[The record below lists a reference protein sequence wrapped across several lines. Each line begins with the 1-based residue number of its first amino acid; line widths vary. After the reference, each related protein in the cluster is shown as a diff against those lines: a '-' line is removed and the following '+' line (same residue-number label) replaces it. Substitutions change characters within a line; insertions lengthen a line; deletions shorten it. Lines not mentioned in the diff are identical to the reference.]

1 LIACHQASLLS
12 WDIILIKPI
21 TRLRT
26 HVFLGASVAVLL
38 TACGGGGSTG
48 DGLQASAGTDAYVS
62 ADAAAAAD
70 LEAKRRQPTPVPTAP
85 APTQKRDA
93 LKQPFAVNSIWNMP
107 IGSNAQYVAANLL
120 ASPRNAQWAT
130 VFDPEPERIVM
141 TPNAPLTTFNYS
153 SAAWSGA
160 DRCSPT
166 GGANYGL
173 PIKVPMPADYVVP
186 NSNHNEGAAFLAA
199 DGRTVIQM
207 QPIARCTAGG
217 PGTALIAS
225 SDWMVDL
232 YGDGIKGAHGGSGM
246 SILGGTIRVGEMRPG
261 QSGAKHALKINV
273 DGPSELY
280 HPTTR
285 ADSYTWPATTS
296 DSYWSNYGTASG
308 ANNANTAM
316 KIGALLAIPATTSI
330 SSLGLETEPGKQ
342 MAWTLQNYGTYIV
355 DTYLGPDTGYA
366 VEEGAAGSF
375 SAQFQA
381 DYGFRLQARYGDN
394 TPWSRDMAKI
404 RVALKAV
411 KNNSSSSIG
420 GGGTPLQPLAPALN

>member
-1 LIACHQASLLS
+1 LIRAN
-12 WDIILIKPI
+12 
-21 TRLRT
+21 TYLRT
-26 HVFLGASVAVLL
+26 HVLLGASIAVLL

-48 DGLQASAGTDAYVS
+48 EGVQASAGVDAYVS
-62 ADAAAAAD
+62 ADAAAAD
-70 LEAKRRQPTPVPTAP
+70 LEAKRRRNTSTPVPAP
-85 APTQKRDA
+85 ETTVPSTSRDV

-120 ASPRNAQWAT
+120 PSPRNAQWAT

-166 GGANYGL
+166 GGGGIGV
-173 PIKVPMPADYVVP
+173 PVSVPMPADYIVP

-217 PGTALIAS
+217 PGTTLIAAPE
-225 SDWMVDL
+225 WKVDI
-232 YGDGIKGAHGGSGM
+232 YGDGIKGAHGGSGL
-246 SILGGTIRVGEMRPG
+246 SVLGGTIRVGEMRPG
-261 QSGAKHALKINV
+261 QQGAKHALKINV

-280 HPTTR
+280 HATTR
-285 ADSYTWPATTS
+285 TESYIWPAVTS
-296 DSYWSNYGTASG
+296 DSYWSNYGTDAAVNST
-308 ANNANTAM
+308 NTAM
-316 KIGALLAIPATTSI
+316 KLGALLAIPATTSI
-330 SSLGLETEPGKQ
+330 GSLGLETEPGKQ

-366 VEEGAAGSF
+366 VEEGTAGSF
-375 SAQFQA
+375 SEQFNR
-381 DYGFRLQARYGDN
+381 DYGFKLQARYGDN
-394 TPWSRDMAKI
+394 TPWSRDLAKI
-404 RVALKAV
+404 RVALKVV
-411 KNNSSSSIG
+411 KNNSVSSIG